1 MIWEII
7 AVSVQK
13 INKGIDASMHNLE
26 QNSPTATRN
35 NTIIKLIHRKHDANV
50 VDKKKRCIFRELFL
64 VFDYKIE
71 LSMIIVFFSR

>member
-35 NTIIKLIHRKHDANV
+35 NTIIKLIRRKHDANV
-50 VDKKKRCIFRELFL
+50 VDKKKN
-64 VFDYKIE
+64 VFSESSSQY
-71 LSMIIVFFSR
+71 LIIKLNSR